1 MNTYIVKSGQNLFD
15 VAITLYG
22 SIEGIFDLLT
32 SNEEWA
38 GQVPLSYETTLKAG
52 DILNYNPD
60 FVINNDIKDWLI
72 NNDVKVANGFHIYS
86 HVDVKKQILQSVNVY
101 NQNVISTVR
110 KLYPNVW
117 DFENNKMLKDFNS
130 NNSSGFF
137 NYIYTHYWGSGYTN
151 IEYEARKHIIG
162 EDIESV
168 SVDENDIF
176 NSNLTKTRMLIIQS
190 GQLSSFSCG
199 IAEHTILGIDW
210 GDASEFEICTNN
222 NSVQTFE
229 HCYEDNRQHK
239 ITLYGNFVLENL
251 DFRNLNGVY
260 YPITLIKVKNNF
272 INNFGNSVLNQLIAI
287 ENEQNVKSDIF

>member
-60 FVINNDIKDWLI
+60 FVINNDIKDWFI
-72 NNDVKVANGFHIYS
+72 DNDVKVANGFHIYS
-86 HVDVKKQILQSVNVY
+86 HIDVKKHILQYVNVY

-110 KLYPNVW
+110 ELYPNVW

-210 GDASEFEICTNN
+210 GDASEFEIYTNN

-229 HCYEDNRQHK
+229 HCYEDNGQHK

-260 YPITLIKVKNNF
+260 YPLTLIKVKNNF